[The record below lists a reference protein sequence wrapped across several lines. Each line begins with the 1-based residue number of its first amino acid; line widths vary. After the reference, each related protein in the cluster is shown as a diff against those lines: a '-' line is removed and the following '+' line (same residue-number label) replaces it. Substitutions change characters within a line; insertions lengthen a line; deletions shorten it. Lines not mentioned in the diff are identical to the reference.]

1 MTVLPPAAPAQSV
14 GSLCRSDACGLQ
26 AVASR
31 SRRDAGAGYNAAAA
45 LGSVAPALP
54 AR

>member
-14 GSLCRSDACGLQ
+14 GGLCWSDSCGLQ

-45 LGSVAPALP
+45 LGSIAPAIS